1 MLDVIT
7 VVFRDELAVLPVQA
21 ASMARYLN
29 PNDVARIWVVIN
41 DASVQDS
48 EIDLSWWGSL
58 QDRVHV
64 HRVNTHLY
72 NNGWVTQQLCKLLT
86 AAEATQPWSMVVDA
100 KTIFVRHWQF
110 SDVMTDSGMAVGT
123 LPIFP
128 VFEQS
133 QQLIQRLFDIEFDQQ
148 LGPGG
153 VPFFFHTNTVQSMIA
168 DIQARTQQQFGQW
181 FLSQGRITEFMLYSG
196 WVLHQYGGFAP
207 LYHDQRSFDV
217 ENVCHSEVARFNQK
231 LEHMQT
237 HPVLTVSV
245 HREAWSQLTKLQQQ
259 QYRDFLISRDI
270 KEAQQL

>member
-1 MLDVIT
+1 MLDIIT

-29 PNDVARIWVVIN
+29 HADIGTVWVVVN
-41 DASVQDS
+41 DTSDLDQ
-48 EIDLSWWGSL
+48 EIDPAWWGEL
-58 QDRVHV
+58 QDRVRIHHV
-64 HRVNTHLY
+64 DTHRY

-86 AAEATQPWSMVVDA
+86 AAQATQPWSMVVDA
-100 KTIFVRHWQF
+100 KTIFVRDWRF
-110 SDVMTDSGMAVGT
+110 RDVMTESGMAVGT

-128 VFEQS
+128 IFEQS
-133 QQLIQRLFDIEFDQQ
+133 QHLIQDLFDIKFEQQ

-153 VPFFFHTNTVQSMIA
+153 VPFFFHTETVQSMISHVESTTK
-168 DIQARTQQQFGQW
+168 QKFGSW

-196 WVLHQYGGFAP
+196 WVLRLYGSFAP
-207 LYHDQRSFDV
+207 LYHNQRSFDV
-217 ENVCHSEVARFNQK
+217 ENICHSEVARFDQK

-245 HREAWSQLTKLQQQ
+245 HRVAWQQITDQ
-259 QYRDFLISRDI
+259 QRDHYRDFLISRDI